1 MKAEE
6 IKQLSTGDLIQ
17 KEQSLKKD
25 LFDLKY
31 QRKIGRV
38 EKPATFKSIKRDI
51 ARILT
56 ILNEREK
63 DGNGNTS
70 K

>member
-1 MKAEE
+1 MKA
-6 IKQLSTGDLIQ
+6 KDFRAQSSDDLLL
-17 KEQSLKKD
+17 KEKSLKKD

-38 EKPATFKSIKRDI
+38 ERPSMFKSIKRDI

-63 DGNGNTS
+63 DGTKN
-70 K
+70 

>member
-1 MKAEE
+1 MKAKEF
-6 IKQLSTGDLIQ
+6 KSQSSDDLLL
-17 KEQSLKKD
+17 KEKSLKKE

-38 EKPATFKSIKRDI
+38 ERPSLFKSIKRDI

-63 DGNGNTS
+63 DGNKT